1 MTVKMKCMIEYAD
14 GAADQFDFLLL
25 SWGGYGESMS
35 FWDKSSE
42 LRINPNTVKNLRIEP
57 TAE

>member
-1 MTVKMKCMIEYAD
+1 MTVKMKCTIEYAD

-25 SWGGYGESMS
+25 SWGGRGEVMS

-42 LRINPNTVKNLRIEP
+42 LRINPNTVKNLWIEP
-57 TAE
+57 KAE